1 MTRHTS
7 ISVASVVGAGIVV
20 ALLLAFFVSP
30 HASSSPDG
38 LEKVAGEHSL
48 DTETRPH
55 DLADGP
61 LAEYSVRGVDRAG
74 LSTGLAGII
83 GVLATFGLTA
93 GGIALSRRISA
104 RPRGCAAAATAG
116 QPGPAA

>member
-1 MTRHTS
+1 MTRRTA

-38 LEKVAGEHSL
+38 LEKMAAEHSL
-48 DTETRPH
+48 DTRTRPH

-61 LAEYSVRGVDRAG
+61 LADYSVRGIDGAG
-74 LSTGLAGII
+74 LSTGVAGII
-83 GVLATFGLTA
+83 GVLATVALTGSAVALARRTGA
-93 GGIALSRRISA
+93 GARSRRT
-104 RPRGCAAAATAG
+104 G
-116 QPGPAA
+116 GPASDVA